1 MKLGMGCLVAGIAS
15 CWLLSATA
23 VAEELIGIAAIP
35 GTERDRSGLS
45 EPLDK
50 DVPHDLLGGF
60 SAIDYTGSGSRYC
73 VLSDRGP
80 GDGKYAYSC
89 RVHYVDIDLQ
99 PGAERRLNVKLQ
111 STGMLRDGQGRTL
124 SGSTAAFAGANAEQ
138 NLRFDPEGLRL
149 GPAGEIYISDEYGPT
164 VSQFN
169 SSGVRNRVFPIPARF
184 AIAHPAVGKVEEAVA
199 NHSGRQPNKGM
210 EGLAIVPSGGK
221 LVGALQGPLIQESLD
236 SEKGKRNGVN
246 VRLVQIDLT
255 SGSTR
260 EFLYPLDS
268 QKNGICEI
276 LAINDQDFLLIE
288 RDGSPGGK
296 AKYKKI
302 IKASI
307 AGATDISGIELPA
320 NSKVP
325 KEIKPVKKSVLIDLL
340 DPRHGLA
347 GESFPEKVEGLTFG
361 PTLADGRR
369 LLIVCV
375 DNDFKVDKPS
385 LVYAFAIEQEKLA
398 GFGWKR

>member
-15 CWLLSATA
+15 CWLLSAPA
-23 VAEELIGIAAIP
+23 MAEELIGIAAIP
-35 GTERDRSGLS
+35 GTERDRSGLVDS
-45 EPLDK
+45 LDK
-50 DVPHDLLGGF
+50 DLPHDLLGGF
-60 SAIDYTGSGSRYC
+60 SAIDYTGTGNRYC
-73 VLSDRGP
+73 LLSDRGP

-89 RVHYVDIDLQ
+89 RVHYFDIELQ
-99 PGAERRLNVKLQ
+99 PGPGRRLNVKLQ
-111 STGMLRDGQGRTL
+111 STGLLRDNQGRPL
-124 SGSTAAFAGANAEQ
+124 SGSTAAFEGPNAAE

-149 GPAGEIYISDEYGPT
+149 GPGGEIFVSDEYGPT
-164 VSQFN
+164 VSQF
-169 SSGVRNRVFPIPARF
+169 STSGVRSRVFPLPPRF
-184 AIAHPAVGKVEEAVA
+184 AIAHPAAGKLEEAVA

-210 EGLAIVPSGGK
+210 EGLAIVPGGGK

-246 VRLVQIDLT
+246 VRLVQIDLK

-288 RDGSPGGK
+288 RDGLPGGN
-296 AKYKKI
+296 AKFKKI
-302 IKASI
+302 MKASI
-307 AGATDISGIELPA
+307 AGATDISGIDLPA
-320 NSKVP
+320 SSKIP
-325 KEIKPVKKSVLIDLL
+325 KQVKPVTKSVLIDLL

-347 GESFPEKVEGLTFG
+347 GDSFPEKVEGLTFG
-361 PTLADGRR
+361 PSLPDGRR

-375 DNDFKVDKPS
+375 DNDFKVERPS
-385 LVYAFAIEQEKLA
+385 LVYAFAVEQAKLA